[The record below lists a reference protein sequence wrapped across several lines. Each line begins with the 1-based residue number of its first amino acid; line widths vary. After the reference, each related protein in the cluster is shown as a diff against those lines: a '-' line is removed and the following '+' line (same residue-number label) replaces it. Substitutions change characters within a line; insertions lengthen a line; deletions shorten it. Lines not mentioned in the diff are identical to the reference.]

1 VNAFD
6 VEVTTLWET
15 AAPLTIKEATIK
27 ALVRHT
33 LAAERA
39 NGVWSISVVLST
51 DQHLRALHREFMGL
65 DSPTDIM
72 TFPYRVDASPVEA
85 DDQRSVLGGDI
96 VISVER
102 AAANAEDEGWDTAS
116 EVEFLIS
123 HGVLHLVGWEDGE
136 PAQRR
141 AMLNRQR
148 ELLQSFHHI
157 NARQIRPRV

>member
-6 VEVTTLWET
+6 VEITTLWET
-15 AAPLTIKEATIK
+15 AAPLTINDATIE

-39 NGVWSISVVLST
+39 NGVWNISVVLST
-51 DQHLRALHREFMGL
+51 DQHLQALHRAFMGL

-72 TFPYRVDASPVEA
+72 TFPYGVDELQVEA
-85 DDQRSVLGGDI
+85 GERQSVLGGDI
-96 VISVER
+96 VISVEG

-116 EVEFLIS
+116 EVEFLIC
-123 HGVLHLVGWEDGE
+123 HGLLHLVGWEDGE

-148 ELLQSFHHI
+148 ELLQSFHDI
-157 NARQIRPRV
+157 NAREVRPRV